1 MVIAIHGNQLVKIT
15 GNIISRA
22 GGMIE
27 TASIFSEYELKM
39 SVFLFLR
46 YFSIVL
52 SALSTFRY
60 SVFLTKR
67 YQ

>member
-1 MVIAIHGNQLVKIT
+1 MVIAIQGNQLVKIT
-15 GNIISRA
+15 GNIINRA

-27 TASIFSEYELKM
+27 TASIFSEYGLNI

-46 YFSIVL
+46 YFSMVL
-52 SALSTFRY
+52 SALSTFID
-60 SVFLTKR
+60 SVIIKR